1 MALSVS
7 SITLKEFDILWAV
20 RELGDT
26 AHFGAIQQKIEQ
38 IHVPQHKQNFRRTV
52 EALAVHG
59 LLEFLPCRIRTGGRP
74 ARVRARLTN
83 VGRAHLREFAIAISA
98 ALTRYSKE
106 G

>member
-1 MALSVS
+1 MALSVAS
-7 SITLKEFDILWAV
+7 MTLKEFDILWAV

-59 LLEFLPCRIRTGGRP
+59 LLEFLPCRIHTGGRP
-74 ARVRARLTN
+74 AHVRAQLTDAGRL
-83 VGRAHLREFAIAISA
+83 RLQEFARAMNA
-98 ALTRYSKE
+98 AQMRYGKK